1 MKSFC
6 KEFSDKNKVDVV
18 FDNQG
23 DLLTLPPEIS
33 VCLFRILQESLH
45 NALKHSGVRR
55 FEVTL
60 QGSPTV
66 IQLTVRDSGVG
77 FDPEL
82 AISTQGLGLISMRE
96 LIKLVKGTISITSRP
111 LSGTE
116 VSVRVPLPAGTRTE
130 QARKAGA

>member
-6 KEFSDKNKVDVV
+6 KEFSDKHKVEVI

-23 DLLTLPPEIS
+23 DPLTLPPEIS
-33 VCLFRILQESLH
+33 VCLFRIVQESLH

-60 QGSPTV
+60 QGSPAE
-66 IQLTVRDSGVG
+66 IQLTVRDSGAG

-82 AISTQGLGLISMRE
+82 SMTTQGLGLISMRE
-96 LIKLVKGTISITSRP
+96 RVKLVKGTISITSRP

-116 VSVRVPLPAGTRTE
+116 VNVRIPLPAGTRAE
-130 QARKAGA
+130 QSRKAGA